1 MALGDRL
8 ADDRRVP
15 LRQKTTQPVAE
26 FVQRGQTGNRAHE
39 QPLQRL
45 VFAEVAMPL
54 GGLSHATVVFVE
66 QHLDQEIRAVRS
78 ASPTAVTLKE
88 GPQIKFLIDQ
98 TVDLA
103 RPMVGIELAVKPLP
117 VGRFGRP
124 GGLQKTTEERLSVVV
139 DFSTISIRVTSCRT
153 HGLKSIGENAKSSQ
167 PAGGHFLATHPC
179 FLLGETSR
187 WGGGNRRPHF
197 WLARHPGGGRAYSRA
212 SGRNRVKN
220 SMRGC
225 PGSGWTKGRTTL
237 RRA

>member
-1 MALGDRL
+1 MAFGDRL

-139 DFSTISIRVTSCRT
+139 DSSTISIRVTSCRT
-153 HGLKSIGENAKSSQ
+153 HGLKSIGENANSSQ
-167 PAGGHFLATHPC
+167 SVGGQFSLHPS
-179 FLLGETSR
+179 LQLGEISRGKGVPSHEPLKRNLAGTS
-187 WGGGNRRPHF
+187 
-197 WLARHPGGGRAYSRA
+197 
-212 SGRNRVKN
+212 
-220 SMRGC
+220 
-225 PGSGWTKGRTTL
+225 
-237 RRA
+237 